1 MKKLICLVLALLTA
15 LSFAGCSSCSS
26 SVASPDG
33 SYWLK
38 TPTTMT
44 VSHLEE
50 RATYSVTVT
59 KFKDGEITP
68 EISGTY
74 TTYLTTCTLPDDTNI
89 YYCLETSLNLSGTYT
104 YEDTTYPV
112 NDSVNSVVVFMGA
125 DKKLKPV
132 KSIKSMVSTSPI
144 LDDSGDIAF
153 DTFDFSYQVDYSG
166 KHAKVTY
173 TDNTEDKNAE
183 FPASKTF
190 KNYYS
195 STFCE
200 NELLTMYPRMFDR
213 SSSFDLSLKT
223 LNAAN
228 QKMETIKVSTASYEN
243 EIEATENIWGKP
255 NFKIDCL
262 QFYKSGTYKGIAINA
277 YYANEE
283 EALAKQVLV
292 KMETGI
298 ANVGTMTYTLTSFS
312 TDQN

>member
-1 MKKLICLVLALLTA
+1 
-15 LSFAGCSSCSS
+15 
-26 SVASPDG
+26 
-33 SYWLK
+33 
-38 TPTTMT
+38 
-44 VSHLEE
+44 
-50 RATYSVTVT
+50 
-59 KFKDGEITP
+59 
-68 EISGTY
+68 
-74 TTYLTTCTLPDDTNI
+74 
-89 YYCLETSLNLSGTYT
+89 
-104 YEDTTYPV
+104 
-112 NDSVNSVVVFMGA
+112 MGA

-132 KSIKSMVSTSPI
+132 KSTKRMVSTSPI

-153 DTFDFSYQVDYSG
+153 DTFDFSYEIDYSG

-190 KNYYS
+190 KNFYS

-228 QKMETIKVSTASYEN
+228 QKMETIKVSTASYEK
-243 EIEATENIWGKP
+243 EIAENYWNKP
-255 NFKIDCL
+255 NFMVDCL
-262 QFYKSGTYKGIAINA
+262 QFYKSGTYTGIAIKA
-277 YYANEE
+277 YYANKE

-312 TDQN
+312 TDQY